1 MVTGSINIEFIIPDE
16 VLDKAAE
23 LGMSEKEA
31 VEQYTLQMEGML
43 YKEIEMS
50 SEEVLEYTLEAL
62 EELCLL
68 FDWLK
73 APGRDPGAF
82 FFSESFLFRGD
93 LNYFYLIKQ

>member
-1 MVTGSINIEFIIPDE
+1 MVTGSINIEFTIPDE

-50 SEEVLEYTLEAL
+50 SDEVLEYTLEAL
-62 EELCLL
+62 EE
-68 FDWLK
+68 
-73 APGRDPGAF
+73 
-82 FFSESFLFRGD
+82 
-93 LNYFYLIKQ
+93 

>member
-50 SEEVLEYTLEAL
+50 SDEVLEYTLEAL
-62 EELCLL
+62 EE
-68 FDWLK
+68 
-73 APGRDPGAF
+73 
-82 FFSESFLFRGD
+82 
-93 LNYFYLIKQ
+93 